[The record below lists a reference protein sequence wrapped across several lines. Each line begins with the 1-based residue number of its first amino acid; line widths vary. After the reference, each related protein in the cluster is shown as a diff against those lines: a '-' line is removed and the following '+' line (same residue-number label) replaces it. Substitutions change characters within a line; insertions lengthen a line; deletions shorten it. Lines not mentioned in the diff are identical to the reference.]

1 MSKKNGASPQEG
13 EARIST
19 EKAREV
25 LTRAEQIRIE
35 RTQKDIEAILQRDR
49 TALDVFVILRRGS
62 IEPQINII
70 ALR

>member
-1 MSKKNGASPQEG
+1 MSKKNGASPQED